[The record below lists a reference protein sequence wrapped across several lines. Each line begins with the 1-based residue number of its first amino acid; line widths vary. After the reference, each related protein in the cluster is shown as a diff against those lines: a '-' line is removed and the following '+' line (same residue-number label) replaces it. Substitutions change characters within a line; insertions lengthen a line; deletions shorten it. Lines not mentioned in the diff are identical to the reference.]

1 MSNYG
6 KRSDFLDNTIEP
18 QGAGCTIL
26 CSSLC
31 KNAAISLCK
40 CKNAKEANKGSTFY
54 EKRNYQVAIHR
65 EPTSA

>member
-6 KRSDFLDNTIEP
+6 KRSDFLDNTVEP
-18 QGAGCTIL
+18 QAVGCTAL
-26 CSSLC
+26 CAILC
-31 KNAAISLCK
+31 KNGAITLCK
-40 CKNAKEANKGSTFY
+40 CKSAKEKNKGSTFY